1 MVRLFGRRKE
11 KIDVGVEKSRKGWFG
26 RITGLLDRSTIDDAL
41 WDELEEA
48 LISADVGAALAMR
61 LLERVKERG
70 REGNAR
76 DGAPLRAI
84 LQDEMVRILEAHRA
98 ESPLVGEEDG
108 ISLPA
113 KPYVILT
120 VGVNGAGKT
129 TSIAKLANL
138 LVEEGK
144 RVLLAA
150 GDTFR
155 AAAIEQLDVW
165 ASRAKAEVVAHKQN
179 ADPGAVTFDALQ
191 AGRARGVDAVIV
203 DTAGRLHTKVN
214 LMEELKKV
222 HRVIQRF
229 DPAAPHE
236 TILVMDATTG
246 QNGVA
251 QAKHFADAVGVTGL
265 FLAKLDGT
273 AKGGVVLA
281 IADQLGLPI
290 LFTGTG
296 EQLDDLAPFDA
307 KEFVEA
313 LFSREA

>member
-26 RITGLLDRSTIDDAL
+26 RITGLLDRSTIDDTL

-76 DGAPLRAI
+76 DGAQVRAN

-165 ASRAKAEVVAHKQN
+165 ASRVKAEVVAHKQN

-191 AGRARGVDAVIV
+191 AARARGVDAVIV

-290 LFTGTG
+290 LFIGTG